1 MLLIDLTVPLDW
13 NLPLSPARTP
23 FSVKPIKRV
32 VLGKS

>member
-32 VLGKS
+32 VLCKS

>member
-13 NLPLSPARTP
+13 NLPFSPGRAP

-32 VLGKS
+32 VLRKS